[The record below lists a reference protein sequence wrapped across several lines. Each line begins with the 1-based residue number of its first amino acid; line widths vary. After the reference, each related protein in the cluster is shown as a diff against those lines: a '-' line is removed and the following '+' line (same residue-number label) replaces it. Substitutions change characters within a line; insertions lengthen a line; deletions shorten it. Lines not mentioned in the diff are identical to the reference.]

1 MSLMGKS
8 NKRLLVHK
16 DMPNIKKSRK
26 HIDIIL
32 SPQFYTFLREELGIK
47 FTYQAKQIAP
57 SIFDDYLEDI
67 NNYQFFVYKED
78 IYWYFFAYNID
89 EITTFLEEKGVKRYQ
104 INKIFFAQ
112 ELSRYLKDSI
122 LDLGDKNCLIDI
134 DNIVTV
140 LPKKFIKDDEVKEL
154 NLKKIQLKESVS
166 ISSSFG
172 SIIPFKQT
180 LILTTLLFILGGLF
194 VADGNRAKNS
204 IRDDEEKLDLLL
216 QRDTKL
222 SSQRIRES
230 ILAQYEPIDKI
241 ERLKRDILVD
251 ISKLLSTHTRLKELK
266 LDDKKISA
274 IVETDNI
281 NRVLREASDK
291 KLKSRK
297 LSIKEIRVER
307 SL

>member
-1 MSLMGKS
+1 MGKS

-16 DMPNIKKSRK
+16 DMPNIDING

-47 FTYQAKQIAP
+47 FAYQAKQIAP
-57 SIFDDYLEDI
+57 SILDDYLEDSQ
-67 NNYQFFVYKED
+67 NYQFFVYKYD
-78 IYWYFFAYNID
+78 GYWYFFAYNID
-89 EITTFLEEKGVKRYQ
+89 EISTFLEEKGVKKYQ

-112 ELSRYLKDSI
+112 ELNKYLDNKTIS
-122 LDLGDKNCLIDI
+122 LGDKSFLIDI
-134 DNIVTV
+134 DKIVTV
-140 LPKKFIKDDEVKEL
+140 VPKKLIKDKVENL
-154 NLKKIQLKESVS
+154 NLKNMQLKEGVS

-172 SIIPFKQT
+172 SIIPFKYT
-180 LILTTLLFILGGLF
+180 LILTTLLFILGGIF
-194 VADGNRAKNS
+194 VAEGNRVKNS
-204 IRDDEEKLDLLL
+204 IRNDEEKLDLLL

-222 SSQRIRES
+222 SSKRIRKS

-251 ISKLLSTHTRLKELK
+251 ISKLLSTHTRLKELR

-274 IVETDNI
+274 IIKTDNI
-281 NRVLREASDK
+281 NRVLREALK
-291 KLKSRK
+291 RKFKSRK
-297 LSIKEIRVER
+297 LNGKEIRVER

>member
-1 MSLMGKS
+1 M
-8 NKRLLVHK
+8 
-16 DMPNIKKSRK
+16 
-26 HIDIIL
+26 
-32 SPQFYTFLREELGIK
+32 GIK

>member
-1 MSLMGKS
+1 MGKS

-16 DMPNIKKSRK
+16 NMPDVDING

-47 FTYQAKQIAP
+47 FVYQAKQIAP
-57 SIFDDYLEDI
+57 SLFDDYLEDSQD
-67 NNYQFFVYKED
+67 YQFFVYKYGD
-78 IYWYFFAYNID
+78 YWYFFAYNID
-89 EITTFLEEKGVKRYQ
+89 GITTFLEKKGVKKYQ

-112 ELSRYLKDSI
+112 ELDKYLDSSAV
-122 LDLGDKNCLIDI
+122 DLSNNLCLKSIN
-134 DNIVTV
+134 NIVTV
-140 LPKKFIKDDEVKEL
+140 VPKRLMGDEYEYKKL
-154 NLKKIQLKESVS
+154 NLKEIPLKQGIS

-172 SIIPFKQT
+172 SIISFKYT
-180 LILTTLLFILGGLF
+180 LILTMLLFILGGVF
-194 VADGNRAKNS
+194 VVEGNRAKNS
-204 IRDDEEKLDLLL
+204 IRDSEDKLDLLL

-241 ERLKRDILVD
+241 ERLKRDTLVD

-274 IVETDNI
+274 IIETDNI
-281 NRVLREASDK
+281 NQTLKKALEKRLKSK
-291 KLKSRK
+291 KLNTKQ
-297 LSIKEIRVER
+297 IRVER

>member
-1 MSLMGKS
+1 MGKS
-8 NKRLLVHK
+8 NKILLVYK
-16 DMPNIKKSRK
+16 GMPNIKIKR

-47 FTYQAKQIAP
+47 FAYQAKQIAP

-67 NNYQFFVYKED
+67 ENYQFFVYKSD
-78 IYWYFFAYNID
+78 NYWYFFAYNID
-89 EITTFLEEKGVKRYQ
+89 EITSFLAERGVKKYQ

-112 ELSRYLKDSI
+112 ELDRYLDSA
-122 LDLGDKNCLIDI
+122 LDLDDNICLNSI

-140 LPKKFIKDDEVKEL
+140 VPKKLMGDEYEYKNL
-154 NLKKIQLKESVS
+154 NLKKISLKHGAS

-172 SIIPFKQT
+172 SIVPFKYA
-180 LILTTLLFILGGLF
+180 LILTTLLFILGGVF
-194 VADGNRAKNS
+194 VAEGDRAKKS
-204 IRDDEEKLDLLL
+204 IRDSEDKLDLLL

-222 SSQRIRES
+222 SSRRIRES

-241 ERLKRDILVD
+241 ERLKRDTLVD
-251 ISKLLSTHTRLKELK
+251 ISKLLSTNNRLKELK

-274 IVETDNI
+274 TIKTDNI
-281 NRVLREASDK
+281 KKKKKKALER
-291 KLKSRK
+291 KLKTRK
-297 LSIKEIRVER
+297 LNAKEIRVER

>member
-1 MSLMGKS
+1 MGKS

-16 DMPNIKKSRK
+16 NMPDVDING

-47 FTYQAKQIAP
+47 FVYQAKQIAP
-57 SIFDDYLEDI
+57 SLFDDYLEDSQ
-67 NNYQFFVYKED
+67 NYQFFVYKYSD
-78 IYWYFFAYNID
+78 YWYFFAYNID
-89 EITTFLEEKGVKRYQ
+89 EITTFLEERGVKKYQ

-112 ELSRYLKDSI
+112 ELDSYLDSGAV
-122 LDLGDKNCLIDI
+122 DLSDNLCLHSI

-140 LPKKFIKDDEVKEL
+140 VPKRLMGDEYEY
-154 NLKKIQLKESVS
+154 KKLKEIPLKQGIP

-172 SIIPFKQT
+172 SIIPFKYT
-180 LILTTLLFILGGLF
+180 LILTTLLFILGGVF
-194 VADGNRAKNS
+194 VAEGNRAKNS
-204 IRDDEEKLDLLL
+204 IRESENKLDLLL

-222 SSQRIRES
+222 SSKRIRES

-241 ERLKRDILVD
+241 ERLKRDTLVD
-251 ISKLLSTHTRLKELK
+251 ISKLLSTHVRLKELK

-274 IVETDNI
+274 IIETDNI
-281 NRVLREASDK
+281 NQTLKKALEKRLKSK
-291 KLKSRK
+291 KLNTKQ
-297 LSIKEIRVER
+297 IRVER